1 MVSWYGKW
9 VVNGNCTVR
18 KRLKKS
24 TGTKKTKNTLKQFKN
39 FKDKKKFLCV
49 PIPNQFIFSAWYSFP
64 SYYPR
69 TRLNYSN
76 PDESRCIFIIFL
88 KFFYVSTNSLMSG
101 FSQFCIKMC
110 SLKML
115 SGFGS
120 HSPHTLHCN
129 AESRS
134 RSGLRFIWIRI
145 QRVKIKPQIFRS
157 QGGLPYNTG
166 YGSFHFRSEVVPVS
180 LLKDI
185 TFSHIP
191 SLHPTS
197 PLNGI
202 FQKVVAILVC
212 HPIFCHSL

>member
-1 MVSWYGKW
+1 
-9 VVNGNCTVR
+9 
-18 KRLKKS
+18 
-24 TGTKKTKNTLKQFKN
+24 
-39 FKDKKKFLCV
+39 
-49 PIPNQFIFSAWYSFP
+49 
-64 SYYPR
+64 
-69 TRLNYSN
+69 
-76 PDESRCIFIIFL
+76 
-88 KFFYVSTNSLMSG
+88 MSG

-197 PLNGI
+197 LLCQLAPSKLLVEF
-202 FQKVVAILVC
+202 FQAVLHGNPFVAG
-212 HPIFCHSL
+212 SGSG

>member
-1 MVSWYGKW
+1 
-9 VVNGNCTVR
+9 
-18 KRLKKS
+18 
-24 TGTKKTKNTLKQFKN
+24 
-39 FKDKKKFLCV
+39 
-49 PIPNQFIFSAWYSFP
+49 
-64 SYYPR
+64 
-69 TRLNYSN
+69 
-76 PDESRCIFIIFL
+76 
-88 KFFYVSTNSLMSG
+88 
-101 FSQFCIKMC
+101 
-110 SLKML
+110 ML

-120 HSPHTLHCN
+120 HSPHTSHCN

-197 PLNGI
+197 LLCQLAPSKLLGKCSKLSQPAERHHI
-202 FQKVVAILVC
+202 Q
-212 HPIFCHSL
+212 PHSLAPSHLPPLPAGPFQTFGWVFPCSVAWQPFCSRLWLRVKLIKIKEYK